1 MPTMGKV
8 KFGLHFRGWQFQH
21 GKQYAPRMGVLLVF
35 TGDGFEAPPRVLP
48 KHVGLALCPTSGI
61 VFVAACVAT
70 ASLLRIVATV
80 HGLGLR
86 CGLEVPLAAPLCVQN
101 RPFTDTLL
109 YPV

>member
-1 MPTMGKV
+1 
-8 KFGLHFRGWQFQH
+8 
-21 GKQYAPRMGVLLVF
+21 MGVLLVF

-101 RPFTDTLL
+101 RPFMDMRH
-109 YPV
+109 YPVRKSA